1 MNHPGEKFIVL
12 PLAQKLPTTSIFC
25 LFTGNKYMGGKML
38 LDSLTQTTA
47 AR

>member
-1 MNHPGEKFIVL
+1 MHCSALGTGL
-12 PLAQKLPTTSIFC
+12 STTSIFF

-47 AR
+47 VR